1 MTSFLANS
9 RPVLTRIR
17 ARTDRE
23 REKQLAQDAV
33 AVLRNIIKLIRHIL
47 RPSGGA
53 AKTLRNLCP
62 SAAAWAIDT
71 FESSTELLH
80 EGNSLP
86 WEVPTA
92 TSSSS
97 LPSDRTFLFASKT
110 MATLRIRRTSRK
122 QVVERA
128 ANLLFLSLSSVF
140 LPRHW
145 RIIVK
150 SGCQVLTVTSRIN
163 NPVGENVFYGN

>member
-17 ARTDRE
+17 ARTDRERE

-128 ANLLFLSLSSVF
+128 ANLLFLSLSLRFSCHV
-140 LPRHW
+140 
-145 RIIVK
+145 I
-150 SGCQVLTVTSRIN
+150 GVLSLNRAAR
-163 NPVGENVFYGN
+163 F

>member
-97 LPSDRTFLFASKT
+97 LPSDRTFRVLFASKT

-128 ANLLFLSLSSVF
+128 ANLLFLSLSLRFSCHV
-140 LPRHW
+140 
-145 RIIVK
+145 I
-150 SGCQVLTVTSRIN
+150 GVLSLNRTAR
-163 NPVGENVFYGN
+163 F

>member
-62 SAAAWAIDT
+62 SVWAIDT

-128 ANLLFLSLSSVF
+128 ANLLFLSLFGF
-140 LPRHW
+140 LA
-145 RIIVK
+145 
-150 SGCQVLTVTSRIN
+150 TSLAYYR
-163 NPVGENVFYGN
+163 

>member
-53 AKTLRNLCP
+53 AKTLRNLC
-62 SAAAWAIDT
+62 SSAWAIDT

-97 LPSDRTFLFASKT
+97 LPSDRTFLFAFY
-110 MATLRIRRTSRK
+110 SRVK
-122 QVVERA
+122 RW
-128 ANLLFLSLSSVF
+128 
-140 LPRHW
+140 PRYE
-145 RIIVK
+145 
-150 SGCQVLTVTSRIN
+150 SGEQA
-163 NPVGENVFYGN
+163 ENR

>member
-128 ANLLFLSLSSVF
+128 ANLLFLSLSLRFSCHV
-140 LPRHW
+140 
-145 RIIVK
+145 I
-150 SGCQVLTVTSRIN
+150 GVLSLNRAAR
-163 NPVGENVFYGN
+163 F

>member
-53 AKTLRNLCP
+53 AKTLRNLC
-62 SAAAWAIDT
+62 SSAWAIDT

-97 LPSDRTFLFASKT
+97 LPSDRTFRVLFASKT

-128 ANLLFLSLSSVF
+128 ANLLFLSLSLRFSCHV
-140 LPRHW
+140 
-145 RIIVK
+145 I
-150 SGCQVLTVTSRIN
+150 GVLSLNRAAR
-163 NPVGENVFYGN
+163 F

>member
-17 ARTDRE
+17 ARTDRERE

-97 LPSDRTFLFASKT
+97 LPSDRTFLFAFY
-110 MATLRIRRTSRK
+110 SRVK
-122 QVVERA
+122 RW
-128 ANLLFLSLSSVF
+128 
-140 LPRHW
+140 PRYE
-145 RIIVK
+145 
-150 SGCQVLTVTSRIN
+150 SGEQA
-163 NPVGENVFYGN
+163 ENR

>member
-97 LPSDRTFLFASKT
+97 LPSDRTFRVLFASKT

-128 ANLLFLSLSSVF
+128 ANLLFLSLSLRFSCHV
-140 LPRHW
+140 
-145 RIIVK
+145 I
-150 SGCQVLTVTSRIN
+150 GVLSLNRAAR
-163 NPVGENVFYGN
+163 F

>member
-17 ARTDRE
+17 ARTDRERE

-62 SAAAWAIDT
+62 SAWAIDT

-128 ANLLFLSLSSVF
+128 ANLLFLSLSLRFSCHV
-140 LPRHW
+140 
-145 RIIVK
+145 I
-150 SGCQVLTVTSRIN
+150 GVLSLNRAAR
-163 NPVGENVFYGN
+163 F

>member
-110 MATLRIRRTSRK
+110 LRIRRTSRK

-128 ANLLFLSLSSVF
+128 ANLLFLSLSLWFSCHV
-140 LPRHW
+140 
-145 RIIVK
+145 I
-150 SGCQVLTVTSRIN
+150 GVLSLNRAAR
-163 NPVGENVFYGN
+163 F

>member
-53 AKTLRNLCP
+53 AKTLRNLC
-62 SAAAWAIDT
+62 SSAWAIDT

-128 ANLLFLSLSSVF
+128 ANLLFLSLSLRFSCHV
-140 LPRHW
+140 
-145 RIIVK
+145 I
-150 SGCQVLTVTSRIN
+150 GVLSLNRAAR
-163 NPVGENVFYGN
+163 F

>member
-62 SAAAWAIDT
+62 SAWAIDT

-97 LPSDRTFLFASKT
+97 LPSDRTFLFAFY
-110 MATLRIRRTSRK
+110 SRAK
-122 QVVERA
+122 RW
-128 ANLLFLSLSSVF
+128 
-140 LPRHW
+140 PRYE
-145 RIIVK
+145 
-150 SGCQVLTVTSRIN
+150 SGEQA
-163 NPVGENVFYGN
+163 ENR

>member
-17 ARTDRE
+17 ARTDREKE

-128 ANLLFLSLSSVF
+128 ANLLFLSLSLRFSCHV
-140 LPRHW
+140 
-145 RIIVK
+145 I
-150 SGCQVLTVTSRIN
+150 GVLSLNRAAR
-163 NPVGENVFYGN
+163 F